1 MDSFNDMDMIE
12 VMACETLV
20 PFYDMPV
27 SCGLPTGTGDI
38 PPEMIKVPGNDN
50 NLVDTYAI
58 RVQGDSM
65 IGVGIF
71 DGDILMVQKINH
83 VDSGKVV
90 VVSVDGEWLVKTYY
104 RDDQGNHWLVPANDN
119 YEPILLTEDM
129 ELYFGGRILYN
140 MRTPYDDLRDVSR
153 RITRY
158 KQTEMMPEPAR
169 IPTQE
174 EIEDALCS
182 IQARI
187 KVARHWLGPCRV
199 LMDCGFLPHA
209 RYDIFCDLVKYVLP
223 HHPHLPNEAELRRM
237 AVGCFS
243 KEFAKWTDEKA
254 PVHGKNYLGY
264 YDAGEAM
271 LRKLP

>member
-58 RVQGDSM
+58 RAQGDSM

-71 DGDILMVQKINH
+71 DG
-83 VDSGKVV
+83 
-90 VVSVDGEWLVKTYY
+90 
-104 RDDQGNHWLVPANDN
+104 
-119 YEPILLTEDM
+119 
-129 ELYFGGRILYN
+129 
-140 MRTPYDDLRDVSR
+140 
-153 RITRY
+153 
-158 KQTEMMPEPAR
+158 
-169 IPTQE
+169 
-174 EIEDALCS
+174 
-182 IQARI
+182 
-187 KVARHWLGPCRV
+187 
-199 LMDCGFLPHA
+199 
-209 RYDIFCDLVKYVLP
+209 
-223 HHPHLPNEAELRRM
+223 HLPNEAELRRM

>member
-1 MDSFNDMDMIE
+1 MDNFNDMDMIE

-38 PPEMIKVPGNDN
+38 PPEMIK
-50 NLVDTYAI
+50 
-58 RVQGDSM
+58 
-65 IGVGIF
+65 
-71 DGDILMVQKINH
+71 
-83 VDSGKVV
+83 
-90 VVSVDGEWLVKTYY
+90 
-104 RDDQGNHWLVPANDN
+104 VPANDN

-187 KVARHWLGPCRV
+187 KVARHRLGPCRV
-199 LMDCGFLPHA
+199 LMDCEFLPHA

-223 HHPHLPNEAELRRM
+223 HHPHLSNEAELRRM